1 MIFQMILLGLA
12 NADGYFTQTQNAV
25 NHYRNAYY
33 SRNSA
38 SPRSTGNSFSKY
50 IIIEE
55 SLMKST
61 L

>member
-1 MIFQMILLGLA
+1 MMFQMILLGLA

-50 IIIEE
+50 ISNEE
-55 SLMKST
+55 HPVK
-61 L
+61 